1 MVAKKV
7 CRPLKRSKTG
17 LETEFHVIDQKGK
30 ISNKAHEIISS
41 LKNTHKNI
49 DVTKEIGKNMIE
61 FGCYPGVSAESPT
74 LDLIDSIQKGLEISK
89 KKGLM
94 FYPFAT
100 YPGKFKPK
108 FSDTGGYDIKTK
120 IFGSDRIENACRA
133 TGFHHHYSLPKSVFD
148 AKLKILKLMRKS
160 KLERSM
166 VASYN
171 FEIAADP
178 ALTLFTQS
186 SPFIEGEYLAKDSR
200 TLIYRGGKKLKYMD
214 GLYSRFQQIG
224 GLPPYKQT
232 VTDLLISLSKRW
244 LRWKK
249 EVNKANPAVDFDLLY
264 PFKLDIGWHPVKIN
278 KHGTLE
284 QRGMDINY
292 LSIVVAVTLLL
303 KYILK
308 HIQREFIE
316 VLPADF
322 AIDEPFKLENN
333 ILYIPPHTYVRNHLQ
348 FWSAHKGYDKKEMHY
363 YAKRLYHLG
372 RLLTP
377 KSHQKI
383 IRPLYNMID
392 SKKSVSDDII
402 NYAKRMN
409 YLDENNKISNSD
421 AARLALYYAGTFP
434 KDLNDTKKLLEKT
447 ACL

>member
-1 MVAKKV
+1 MVTKKV
-7 CRPLKRSKTG
+7 TRPLKRSKTG
-17 LETEFHVIDQKGK
+17 LETEFHVIDQKGR
-30 ISNKAHEIISS
+30 ISNKAHSIISD
-41 LKNTHKNI
+41 LKDTHKNI
-49 DVTKEIGKNMIE
+49 DVTKEVGKNMIE
-61 FGCYPGVSAESPT
+61 FGCYPDVPAENPT

-108 FSDTGGYDIKTK
+108 FSETGSYDIKEK
-120 IFGSDRIENACRA
+120 IFGTERMENACRA

-148 AKLKILKLMRKS
+148 AKQKILRLMRKS

-186 SPFIEGEYLAKDSR
+186 SPFIQGEYLAKDSR

-244 LRWKK
+244 QRWKK
-249 EVNKANPAVDFDLLY
+249 EVFKANPLADFDLLY

-292 LSIVVAVTLLL
+292 LSNIVAVTVML

-348 FWSAHKGYDKKEMHY
+348 PWSAYQGYEKKEMHY
-363 YAKRLYHLG
+363 YAKRLYHLA
-372 RLLTP
+372 RICTP
-377 KSHQKI
+377 KTHHKL

-392 SKKSVSDDII
+392 SKKSVSDEIVS
-402 NYAKRMN
+402 YAKNMN
-409 YLDENNKISNSD
+409 YLDGNKINNAD
-421 AARLALYYAGTFP
+421 AARLALYYAGTFS
-434 KDLNDTKKLLEKT
+434 KDLSDTKKLLQKT